1 MMLIFGK
8 KTIDTKG
15 LPRIAVINSQGFSDG
30 TTCVFVLLESR
41 TRVAVEKWAKRL
53 GVDVAEAADYSAG
66 EREISAEAESAGNR
80 LCVYT
85 YVPVEPVESAGGA
98 S

>member
-1 MMLIFGK
+1 MLLMFGK

-15 LPRIAVINSQGFSDG
+15 LPRVAVINSHGSSDG
-30 TTCVFVLLESR
+30 TTSVFVLLESR
-41 TRVAVEKWAKRL
+41 TLAAVEKWAKRL
-53 GVDVAEAADYSAG
+53 GVEVAEAAGYSAD
-66 EREISAEAESAGNR
+66 EREISAEAESDGNR
-80 LCVYT
+80 LRVYT